1 MYFDEFDLSDDVLDA
16 ISFMGFNQATP
27 IQEKAIPAILNNNDV
42 LGFAQTGTGKTAAF
56 VLPVLHKISQN
67 PSDTINTIIIVP
79 TRELAIQI
87 EQQIQGFSYFT
98 SVNSIAI
105 YGGGDGKGWITE
117 NNALS
122 NHTNIVVATPGK
134 LISHLNTGR
143 VKLENLEH
151 LILDEADRMLDMGF
165 YEDIMKIVSFMPKK
179 RQTLMFSATMA
190 PKIKKMAKDLLS
202 NPTEIQIELSK
213 PAEGVLQLAYL
224 TFDPNKIQLI
234 DQLIADKPEYKSIL
248 IFTSTK
254 SNVSKIVQ
262 QLKRK
267 KYSVE
272 GISSDLEQ
280 REREDVLA
288 RFRSKQTR
296 ILIGTDVVSRGIDIK
311 GIELIIN
318 FDVPNDAEDYVHRIG
333 RTARADSTGVAITFI
348 NEDDMFK
355 FNRIEKLI
363 DSEIMKLSTPQNI
376 GKSPVWKM
384 QQKES
389 NSKKHYYKKK
399 KGKR

>member
-1 MYFDEFDLSDDVLDA
+1 M
-16 ISFMGFNQATP
+16 
-27 IQEKAIPAILNNNDV
+27 
-42 LGFAQTGTGKTAAF
+42 
-56 VLPVLHKISQN
+56 
-67 PSDTINTIIIVP
+67 
-79 TRELAIQI
+79 
-87 EQQIQGFSYFT
+87 
-98 SVNSIAI
+98 
-105 YGGGDGKGWITE
+105 
-117 NNALS
+117 
-122 NHTNIVVATPGK
+122 VATPGK

-143 VKLENLEH
+143 VNLNNLKH

-165 YEDIMKIVSFMPKK
+165 YDDIMKIVSFMPKT
-179 RQTLMFSATMA
+179 RQTLLFSATMA
-190 PKIKKMAKDLLS
+190 PKIKKMANDLLT
-202 NPTEIQIELSK
+202 NPVEIQIELSK

-224 TFDPNKIQLI
+224 TFDPNKISLI
-234 DQLIADKPEYKSIL
+234 NNLIADKPEYKSIL

-267 KYSVE
+267 KHSVE

-288 RFRSKQTR
+288 RFRAKQTR

-355 FNRIEKLI
+355 FSRIEKLI
-363 DSEIMKLSTPQNI
+363 NAEILKLPTPESI
-376 GKSPVWKM
+376 GTSPVWKTN
-384 QQKES
+384 QKA
-389 NSKKHYYKKK
+389 NNTNKRFYKKK